1 MAPVPLDYAPPEPN
15 RRGIPIWPAVVATL
29 YLCVLVPVYWRHYGP
44 SNFLWFSDI
53 ALFFGVAA
61 LWLGGRRFGNFV
73 PGPLLAS
80 MAALAALLLD
90 TAWDVDFLLH
100 LVSGRE
106 ILGLAKYMFDPSYP
120 MYLRLLSLFHIPL
133 PPMLL
138 WLLWRLGYD
147 QRALVA
153 QTAVAWV
160 AFLAVYLI
168 QPAKNINW
176 VYGFGESRQTW
187 VHPLVWL
194 LGMMVAYPLL
204 IHLPTHVSLKWL
216 FRARATRP
224 ASGPAKR
231 VF

>member
-1 MAPVPLDYAPPEPN
+1 MALVPLEYAAPGPN
-15 RRGIPIWPAVVATL
+15 RRGIPLWPAALATL

-53 ALFFGVAA
+53 ALFMGVAA
-61 LWLGGRRFGNFV
+61 LWLGGLRFGNLA

-106 ILGLAKYMFDPSYP
+106 VLGLAKYMFDPSYP
-120 MYLRLLSLFHIPL
+120 LYLRLLSLFHLPL

-138 WLLWRLGYD
+138 WLIWRLGYD
-147 QRALVA
+147 PRALLA
-153 QTAVAWV
+153 QTVVAWV
-160 AFLAVYLI
+160 AFVGVYLI
-168 QPAKNINW
+168 HPAKNINW

-187 VHPLVWL
+187 VHPVVWL
-194 LGMMVAYPLL
+194 LGMMVAYPVL
-204 IHLPTHVSLKWL
+204 IHVPTHLLLRTL
-216 FRARATRP
+216 FREPGVAPREAAREGA
-224 ASGPAKR
+224 G
-231 VF
+231 